1 MNKFINITQLSKLLK
16 LINSRNNKPQNYV
29 LRYWEKE
36 FKQIKP
42 KLINKRRYYSSDQV
56 NLIKFINYLIKEKGM
71 TLSGVKNILNSDINK
86 LDDYNSYSLK
96 AGYYKNILKTK
107 SVKILKKVNNL
118 KKYSKKNSPKS

>member
-16 LINSRNNKPQNYV
+16 LTNSRNNKPQNYV

-96 AGYYKNILKTK
+96 ASYYKNILKTK
-107 SVKILKKVNNL
+107 SAKILKKVNNL
-118 KKYSKKNSPKS
+118 KKYGKKNSPKS

>member
-16 LINSRNNKPQNYV
+16 LTNSRNNKPQNYV

-96 AGYYKNILKTK
+96 ASYYKNILKTK

-118 KKYSKKNSPKS
+118 KKYGKKNSLKS

>member
-71 TLSGVKNILNSDINK
+71 TLNGVKNILNSDINK

-118 KKYSKKNSPKS
+118 KKYGKKNSPKS

>member
-29 LRYWEKE
+29 VRYWEKE

-71 TLSGVKNILNSDINK
+71 TLNGVKNILNSDINK

-118 KKYSKKNSPKS
+118 KKYGKKNSPKS

>member
-16 LINSRNNKPQNYV
+16 LTNSRNNKPQNYV

-118 KKYSKKNSPKS
+118 KKYGKKNSLKS

>member
-16 LINSRNNKPQNYV
+16 LTNSRNNKPQNYV

-71 TLSGVKNILNSDINK
+71 TLSGVKKLLNSDINK

-96 AGYYKNILKTK
+96 ASYYKNILKTK

-118 KKYSKKNSPKS
+118 KKYGKKNSPKS

>member
-16 LINSRNNKPQNYV
+16 LTNSRNNKPQNYV

-71 TLSGVKNILNSDINK
+71 RLSGVKNILNSDINK

-96 AGYYKNILKTK
+96 ASYYKNILKTK

-118 KKYSKKNSPKS
+118 KKYGKKNSPKS

>member
-16 LINSRNNKPQNYV
+16 LTNSRNNKPQNYV

-96 AGYYKNILKTK
+96 ASYYKNILKTK

-118 KKYSKKNSPKS
+118 KKYGKKNSPKS

>member
-16 LINSRNNKPQNYV
+16 LTNSRNNKPQNYV

-71 TLSGVKNILNSDINK
+71 TLNGVKNILNSDINK

-118 KKYSKKNSPKS
+118 KKYGKKNSPKS